1 MFSYISYADEREKS
15 VSTAGKIWKL
25 LANFCAA
32 PKPRLCCLRSVI
44 LAWRSASAMAQIW
57 NPSGMLLRAVNQN
70 QRGKLFAKAKGKKP
84 EFTFP
89 FSGVESDYTL
99 VRLSAPERERV
110 SPDWK
115 RIKNGKLKPHNV
127 DGRINADLKG
137 RNYKWT
143 HVSMGY
149 ENNLVAAM
157 AFSAWAWVKAVDN
170 GDRWTKRAATL

>member
-1 MFSYISYADEREKS
+1 MYLYIIYTYVVYTQYVFIYFIHRWARKKS

-70 QRGKLFAKAKGKKP
+70 QRGKLFAKGAGKKR

-89 FSGVESDYTL
+89 FSGGGIGLYAPTQA
-99 VRLSAPERERV
+99 RLAV
-110 SPDWK
+110 CLPDWK

-127 DGRINADLKG
+127 DGRINVDLKG
-137 RNYKWT
+137 Y
-143 HVSMGY
+143 S
-149 ENNLVAAM
+149 
-157 AFSAWAWVKAVDN
+157 
-170 GDRWTKRAATL
+170 

>member
-1 MFSYISYADEREKS
+1 MLYTQYVFIYFIHRWAREKS

-32 PKPRLCCLRSVI
+32 PKPRLCCLRSVSVI

-70 QRGKLFAKAKGKKP
+70 QRGKLFAKAKRKWKWKKKR

-89 FSGVESDYTL
+89 FSGGGIGLYARSSYVSPRR
-99 VRLSAPERERV
+99 VRERERV
-110 SPDWK
+110 SPDCK
-115 RIKNGKLKPHNV
+115 RIKNGKLKPPLNI

-137 RNYKWT
+137 PATTRSEREYLWDTK
-143 HVSMGY
+143 VS
-149 ENNLVAAM
+149 
-157 AFSAWAWVKAVDN
+157 
-170 GDRWTKRAATL
+170 